1 MALQLGLPRYSANFN
16 NYGRNLRRNFGPW
29 KNQPA
34 VNNYSTNELLTDVL
48 LIDRLLSL
56 IYDQLAAA
64 NSCLV
69 DQLLA
74 SRTLFS
80 TTVHKFILPFLEVK
94 NSNIGLTP
102 RP

>member
-34 VNNYSTNELLTDVL
+34 VNNYSNNELLTDIP

-64 NSCLV
+64 NGSLV

-74 SRTLFS
+74 SSTFFS
-80 TTVHKFILPFLEVK
+80 TTVYKFKLSLLELK